1 MIDTVGGAAL
11 TPAFAW
17 LRRDGVLASAV
28 AEPDRT
34 AARRGQVRAEFV
46 LVAVTAARLSRLAQ
60 LIDAGKLRAY
70 VGGTLKPCSEARL
83 AHRLKDGAPR
93 PGKTVLVP

>member
-11 TPAFAW
+11 TQAFAW
-17 LRRDGVLASAV
+17 LRRDGVLVSAV

-46 LVAVTAARLSRLAQ
+46 LVAVTAARLAVLRNSSMRANCAPMWARRLSCQKPGSRT
-60 LIDAGKLRAY
+60 G
-70 VGGTLKPCSEARL
+70 
-83 AHRLKDGAPR
+83 LKDGAPR

>member
-11 TPAFAW
+11 TQAFAW
-17 LRRDGVLASAV
+17 LRRDGVLVSAV

-70 VGGTLKPCSEARL
+70 VGETLKLSEARL